1 MANIQKVL
9 AKKGNYYA
17 VAESTWYAL
26 YMGCKIKG
34 QFETQFITSFSNLED
49 FEYEVDKAEE
59 EIAYLLEE
67 VTL

>member
-1 MANIQKVL
+1 MANTQKVL
-9 AKKGNYYA
+9 VKKGNYFA
-17 VAESTWYAL
+17 VAEFTWYAL

-34 QFETQFITSFSNLED
+34 QFETQFISSFLNLED
-49 FEYEVDKAEE
+49 FDYEVDKAEE